1 MADSQDSAIDLK
13 LGTRVRSADGE
24 FLGEVKEIQS
34 DHYVIEKGR
43 IFQDDFFIPKTA
55 MENYDGESAA
65 VNLTFDDIHH
75 AGWDEPPL
83 YNDLDDLAFKDSGDN
98 PVTPDLLGVIAPP
111 MSGDFDEEPAFDPEA
126 NIVTIAKGD
135 FPIEIDMHVHS
146 VDDHDLGKVVTVSP
160 HHVMIEKGHLFKEDF
175 SVPKS
180 AVREV
185 RDGKVYL
192 NVTKEA
198 VHRAGWENEPE
209 SEVLRRPEMPLDP
222 SEHY

>member
-1 MADSQDSAIDLK
+1 MPESQDRAIDLK
-13 LGTRVRSADGE
+13 LGVRVRSADGE
-24 FLGEVKEIQS
+24 HLGEVKEIQS

-55 MENYDGESAA
+55 IVNYDGESAA

-83 YNDLDDLAFKDSGDN
+83 YDELGELAFGNGVGN

-111 MSGDFDEEPAFDPEA
+111 MSGDFDEEPAFDLEA
-126 NIVTIAKGD
+126 NTVTIAKGD

-146 VDDHDLGKVVTVSP
+146 IDDHDLGKVVTVSANY
-160 HHVMIEKGHLFKEDF
+160 VMIEKGRLFKEDF

-209 SEVLRRPEMPLDP
+209 PEVLRRPEMPLDT
-222 SEHY
+222 SEHF